1 MPITVVFSLG
11 DQSREVRIPLVCD
24 TNVED
29 AETFLMSLSTNVT
42 NSRLGLGTQRTAIG
56 NIEDSTGNNL
66 IYIDKTLI
74 SFCIVTVSFSDS
86 NYIVNE
92 GRGQIQLEIE
102 FSQETSQDFTII
114 ASTMDG
120 TATGN
125 LGNHIIE
132 LFLLV
137 SF

>member
-1 MPITVVFSLG
+1 M
-11 DQSREVRIPLVCD
+11 
-24 TNVED
+24 
-29 AETFLMSLSTNVT
+29 
-42 NSRLGLGTQRTAIG
+42 
-56 NIEDSTGNNL
+56 
-66 IYIDKTLI
+66 
-74 SFCIVTVSFSDS
+74 TVSFSDS

-120 TATGN
+120 AATGN
-125 LGNHIIE
+125 LGNHITE

-137 SF
+137 IFSSTRLFINKPTIVHFTILYFIQILN

>member
-1 MPITVVFSLG
+1 MPITVVFSPG
-11 DQSREVRIPLVCD
+11 DQNREVRIPLVCD
-24 TNVED
+24 TNVEA

-42 NSRLGLGTQRTAIG
+42 NSRLRLGTQRTAIG

-66 IYIDKTLI
+66 IYIDRTLI

-125 LGNHIIE
+125 LGNHIME